1 MINNFSKENRMS
13 EISTNTVFV
22 ALIIAVVLLFIGT
35 LCSAITAALM
45 FGFNNW
51 LKVSTKDVKSLEH
64 RASDMDINL
73 EKIKRSLKRLDT
85 VQGEYLM
92 MMHDASNMELSPEEI
107 SSRIRDR
114 LDRSGFKVITK

>member
-1 MINNFSKENRMS
+1 MS
-13 EISTNTVFV
+13 DISTNTVFV

-51 LKVSTKDVKSLEH
+51 LKVSTKDVRSLEH
-64 RASDMDINL
+64 RAGDVDTKL
-73 EKIKRSLKRLDT
+73 EKVRQEVIRLGKS
-85 VQGEYLM
+85 QSNLLM

-114 LDRSGFKVITK
+114 LDKSGFKVNVN

>member
-1 MINNFSKENRMS
+1 MS
-13 EISTNTVFV
+13 DISTNTVFV

-35 LCSAITAALM
+35 LCSAITASLM

-64 RASDMDINL
+64 RAGDMDTKL
-73 EKIKRSLKRLDT
+73 EKIRRSIQRLDA
-85 VQGEYLM
+85 VQREYLV

-107 SSRIRDR
+107 STRIRDR
-114 LDRSGFKVITK
+114 LDRSGFKVNVN

>member
-1 MINNFSKENRMS
+1 MPD
-13 EISTNTVFV
+13 ISTNTVFV
-22 ALIIAVVLLFIGT
+22 ALIIAVVLLFVGT

-51 LKVSTKDVKSLEH
+51 LKVSTKDVRSLEH
-64 RASDMDINL
+64 RASDMDTKL
-73 EKIKRSLKRLDT
+73 DKIRGSLKRLDA

-92 MMHDASNMELSPEEI
+92 MMRDASNMELSPEEI

-114 LDRSGFKVITK
+114 LKVITK

>member
-1 MINNFSKENRMS
+1 MS

-35 LCSAITAALM
+35 MCSAITAALM